1 MLLFRLRSL
10 SKRHFRGQRKLKL
23 FVEAYEEL
31 ANEEGTT
38 IAQDVME
45 KAVKAAEQVV
55 IYQRS

>member
-1 MLLFRLRSL
+1 L